1 MRMHKEEKQKWYK
14 NKDLTTGLIW
24 LGLGLILTVGTFVSA
39 ESGGRFVIAIGPLI
53 YGVYRLSKANTSF
66 GIRAFHAFVVVA
78 LIGTLGYFTYGAIT
92 GTNSYAFKRG
102 LDIAGGTQLTYV
114 ANTDGVDPAEA
125 KELMDVL
132 RDVIEKRINVFGV
145 SEPLV
150 YTETGSKLS
159 DGPAYR
165 LVVELPGV
173 TNIDD
178 AVAQI
183 GATPHLEFK
192 LVSKDKDV
200 LAAQQKFSE
209 GKYTE
214 LTEEEF
220 AMLDKVFA
228 VTGLTGRY
236 VTSAQ
241 VAFSQGQGGLSE
253 PVVNL
258 TFNDEGSKLFAD
270 ITGAHV
276 GEQLAIFLDGQLLSA
291 PTINEQIA
299 GGTAVVS
306 GNFTL
311 QGAKDL
317 ANSLAF
323 GSLPIAIELASTQI
337 IDATL
342 GAAVIND
349 GVRAGLIGFG
359 LIALLLVLW
368 YRATGIVSV
377 AALAAYVAIMLA
389 LTLTIPVT
397 LTAAGIAGLVL
408 SIGIA
413 IDANVLIFERF
424 KEEFRAGAS
433 VHDALQVSFTRAWP
447 AIRDG
452 NVTTLFAAVVLY
464 WFGTS
469 FVQGFAFMLILGT
482 LVSIVSAMLITRAFA
497 RLLPDIHVHDK
508 TFISKLLNIGA

>member
-1 MRMHKEEKQKWYK
+1 MQKEEIQK
-14 NKDLTTGLIW
+14 
-24 LGLGLILTVGTFVSA
+24 
-39 ESGGRFVIAIGPLI
+39 SGIP
-53 YGVYRLSKANTSF
+53 F
-66 GIRAFHAFVVVA
+66 GIRAFHAIVVV
-78 LIGTLGYFTYGAIT
+78 LLMGMLSYFTYGAIT
-92 GTNSYAFKRG
+92 GTHSYSFKKG
-102 LDIAGGTQLTYV
+102 LDIAGGTQLIYV
-114 ANTDGVDPAEA
+114 ADTTHVDPAEV
-125 KELMDVL
+125 KNLMNVL

-145 SEPLV
+145 SEPLI
-150 YTETGSKLS
+150 YTETGSAVS
-159 DGPAYR
+159 DAPAHR

-173 TNIDD
+173 TNIDE

-192 LVSKDKDV
+192 LVNRAPEV
-200 LAAQQKFSE
+200 LAAQQKYAE
-209 GKYTE
+209 GKFDE
-214 LTEEEF
+214 LTPDEVD
-220 AMLDKVFA
+220 ALVNAYID
-228 VTGLTGRY
+228 TGLTGRY
-236 VTSAQ
+236 VTNAI
-241 VAFSQGQGGLSE
+241 VGFSQGGSGFSE

-258 TFNDEGSKLFAD
+258 TFNSEGSKLFAD

-276 GEQLAIFLDGQLLSA
+276 GEQLAIFLDGNMLSA

-311 QGAKDL
+311 ESAKDL

-323 GSLPIAIELASTQI
+323 GSLPIPISLASTQI

-342 GAAVIND
+342 GSAVIEE
-349 GVRAGLIGFG
+349 GVVAGLIGFG
-359 LIALLLVLW
+359 LITLLLVLW
-368 YRATGIVSV
+368 YRAAGVVSIV
-377 AALAAYVAIMLA
+377 ALAAYVLIMLA
-389 LTLTIPVT
+389 LVLTIPVT

-424 KEEFRAGAS
+424 KEEFRAGAYA
-433 VHDALQVSFTRAWP
+433 HDALATSFSRAWP

-452 NVTTLFAAVVLY
+452 NITTIFAAAVLY

-482 LVSIVSAMLITRAFA
+482 LVSIISAMLITRAFA
-497 RLLPDIHVHDK
+497 RLLPNIRQSEK
-508 TFISKLLNIGA
+508 TLISKLLNIGA